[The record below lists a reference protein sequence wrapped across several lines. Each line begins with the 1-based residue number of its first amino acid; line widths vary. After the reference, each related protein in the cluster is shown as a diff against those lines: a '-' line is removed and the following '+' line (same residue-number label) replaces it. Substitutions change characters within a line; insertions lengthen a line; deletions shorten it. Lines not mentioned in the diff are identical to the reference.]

1 MKNQKGITL
10 ISLVVTIVI
19 MAIITGVVSYSG
31 LQSIN
36 DTKRMTFISEL
47 EMIQA
52 KINVIYEKIKSN
64 ENDAKYYNN
73 LGIDCSM
80 MEDEKIT
87 TALGETSKEGFRYFS
102 TSDLRA
108 IGLDN
113 INQQVLV
120 NYNTREVVSITGI
133 EIEGVMYYKLKDIP
147 NYTGYNVEHTDTNT
161 EEPTFTVE
169 KTKLSDSYRFTIK
182 DIVYNSNVTGGT
194 LSYKLHSDT
203 NWVLN
208 GDSTSFEVSEPGL
221 YDIRFTDA
229 AGNSTVVQDWFYA
242 SDELLLHLD
251 GENNTKTGHSNTT
264 TTWADLSGN
273 GNDLELMNFALTEQ
287 SGWASNGL
295 VLDGIDDGVFVGD
308 KLKYLLKDDFTLE
321 VAIKFK
327 GDTARDVILGNY
339 DLSTNI
345 GTMSIERGMG
355 AQSKQLK
362 GRIWYNNASI
372 DTMTTNNIYSL
383 NTNMNIYFILDK
395 SACEFSFGTNGNL
408 KETVKNEL
416 FSVEQEFLN
425 AWIGRDHRTGESC
438 LNGTIYSIRIYNR
451 ALTEKEIK
459 NNYEIDRYRFNI
471 E

>member
-1 MKNQKGITL
+1 LGNQKGITL
-10 ISLVVTIVI
+10 ITLVITIIVMSILAGVVT
-19 MAIITGVVSYSG
+19 YSG
-31 LQSIN
+31 IQSIN
-36 DTKRMTFISEL
+36 DTKRMAFISEL
-47 EMIQA
+47 EMIQG
-52 KINVIYEKIKSN
+52 KVNVIYEKIKAS
-64 ENDAKYYNN
+64 ESDANYYNN
-73 LGIDCSM
+73 LGIDCSIL
-80 MEDEKIT
+80 EDEKIT
-87 TALGETSKEGFRYFS
+87 TALGGTSKEGFRYFS
-102 TSDLRA
+102 TSDLRT

-113 INQQVLV
+113 INQEVLV

-133 EIEGVMYYKLKDIP
+133 EIDEVMYYKLKDIP
-147 NYTGYNVEHTDTNT
+147 NYTGYNVEYTDTNT
-161 EEPTFTVE
+161 EAPTFTVE

-194 LSYKLHSDT
+194 VSYKLHSDT

-208 GDSTSFEVSEPGL
+208 GENTSFEVNEPGL
-221 YDIRFTDA
+221 YDIRFTDT

-242 SDELLLHLD
+242 RDELLLHLD
-251 GENNTKTGHSNTT
+251 GENNTKIGHSNTT
-264 TTWADLSGN
+264 TIWADLSGN
-273 GNDLELMNFALTEQ
+273 GYDLELMNFALTEQ
-287 SGWASNGL
+287 SGWTSNGL
-295 VLDGIDDGVFVGD
+295 VLDGTDDGVYIGD
-308 KLKYLLKDDFTLE
+308 KLKGLLKDDFTLE
-321 VAIKFK
+321 AVIIFK
-327 GDTARDVILGNY
+327 GDTTRDVILGNY

-345 GTMSIERGMG
+345 GTISIERGMG

-372 DTMTTNNIYSL
+372 DTITTNDIYSL

-395 SACEFSFGTNGNL
+395 SSCEFSFGTNGDF

-416 FSVEQEFLN
+416 FSGDQEFLN
-425 AWIGRDHRTGESC
+425 AWIGRDNRTGESC